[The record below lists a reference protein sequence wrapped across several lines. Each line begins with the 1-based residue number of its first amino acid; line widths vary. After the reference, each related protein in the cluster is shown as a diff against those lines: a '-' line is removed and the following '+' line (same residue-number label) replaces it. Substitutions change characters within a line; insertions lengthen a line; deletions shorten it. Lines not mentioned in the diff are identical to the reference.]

1 LVELHASWK
10 VIENNTLADLKM
22 NKPLRV
28 ALLGLGTVGSGTFN
42 VLNTNASEIERRV
55 GFPIQ
60 IKVIADLNTEKA
72 RELAGPGVEVLGD
85 AFEAVK
91 RDDIDVVV
99 AINAGKHVVTAN
111 KALLAVHGDEIFA
124 AAEAKNVMVA
134 FEAAVAGGIPVIKSI
149 KEGLAANKIEYVAGI
164 INGTCNFILSEMRD
178 KGLPFA
184 DVLAQAQAF
193 GYAEADPTFDI
204 EGVDAAH
211 KISLLSSLA
220 FGVPVQF
227 EKAYIEG
234 ITKLTKE
241 DIQFAE
247 QLGYR
252 VKLLGIAKRTDQ
264 GIELRVHPTLIPGK
278 RLIANVEGVMNAVLV
293 KANAVGPT
301 LYYGAGAGSLPTA
314 SAVVADLIEIARAS
328 QAPLASRVPVL
339 AFQKEGI
346 QNLDVLPMEKVVT
359 AFYLRL
365 AVDDKPGVL
374 AEVTRLLA
382 DNQIS
387 IEAMIQRQAT
397 SEKETAE
404 IVLLTHR
411 CVEGDVN
418 KAIAKIEALDSV
430 HGPLTRIRVED
441 LS

>member
-1 LVELHASWK
+1 
-10 VIENNTLADLKM
+10 M

-42 VLNTNASEIERRV
+42 VLNTNAIEIERRV

-60 IKVIADLNTEKA
+60 IKVIADLNTDKA

-99 AINAGKHVVTAN
+99 ELIGGYTIAKQLVLAAINAGKHVVTAN

-227 EKAYIEG
+227 E
-234 ITKLTKE
+234 
-241 DIQFAE
+241 
-247 QLGYR
+247 
-252 VKLLGIAKRTDQ
+252 
-264 GIELRVHPTLIPGK
+264 
-278 RLIANVEGVMNAVLV
+278 
-293 KANAVGPT
+293 
-301 LYYGAGAGSLPTA
+301 
-314 SAVVADLIEIARAS
+314 
-328 QAPLASRVPVL
+328 
-339 AFQKEGI
+339 
-346 QNLDVLPMEKVVT
+346 
-359 AFYLRL
+359 
-365 AVDDKPGVL
+365 
-374 AEVTRLLA
+374 
-382 DNQIS
+382 
-387 IEAMIQRQAT
+387 
-397 SEKETAE
+397 
-404 IVLLTHR
+404 
-411 CVEGDVN
+411 
-418 KAIAKIEALDSV
+418 
-430 HGPLTRIRVED
+430 
-441 LS
+441 

>member
-1 LVELHASWK
+1 
-10 VIENNTLADLKM
+10 M

-42 VLNTNASEIERRV
+42 VLKDNASEIERRV

-72 RELAGPGVEVLGD
+72 RELAGPGVDVLGD

-99 AINAGKHVVTAN
+99 ELIGGYTIAKQLVLAAINAGKHVVTAN

-134 FEAAVAGGIPVIKSI
+134 FEAAVAGGIPVIKAV

-178 KGLPFA
+178 KGLPFV

-193 GYAEADPTFDI
+193 GYAEADPTFDT

-211 KISLLSSLA
+211 KITLLSSLA

-227 EKAYIEG
+227 DKAYIEG
-234 ITKLTKE
+234 ITKPTKE

-247 QLGYR
+247 QLG
-252 VKLLGIAKRTDQ
+252 
-264 GIELRVHPTLIPGK
+264 
-278 RLIANVEGVMNAVLV
+278 
-293 KANAVGPT
+293 
-301 LYYGAGAGSLPTA
+301 
-314 SAVVADLIEIARAS
+314 
-328 QAPLASRVPVL
+328 
-339 AFQKEGI
+339 
-346 QNLDVLPMEKVVT
+346 
-359 AFYLRL
+359 
-365 AVDDKPGVL
+365 
-374 AEVTRLLA
+374 
-382 DNQIS
+382 
-387 IEAMIQRQAT
+387 
-397 SEKETAE
+397 
-404 IVLLTHR
+404 
-411 CVEGDVN
+411 
-418 KAIAKIEALDSV
+418 
-430 HGPLTRIRVED
+430 
-441 LS
+441 

>member
-1 LVELHASWK
+1 MVELHASWK

-99 AINAGKHVVTAN
+99 ELIGGYTIAKQLVLAAINAGKHVVTAN

-220 FGVPVQF
+220 FWRPCSVR
-227 EKAYIEG
+227 E
-234 ITKLTKE
+234 
-241 DIQFAE
+241 
-247 QLGYR
+247 
-252 VKLLGIAKRTDQ
+252 
-264 GIELRVHPTLIPGK
+264 
-278 RLIANVEGVMNAVLV
+278 
-293 KANAVGPT
+293 
-301 LYYGAGAGSLPTA
+301 SL
-314 SAVVADLIEIARAS
+314 
-328 QAPLASRVPVL
+328 
-339 AFQKEGI
+339 
-346 QNLDVLPMEKVVT
+346 
-359 AFYLRL
+359 
-365 AVDDKPGVL
+365 
-374 AEVTRLLA
+374 
-382 DNQIS
+382 
-387 IEAMIQRQAT
+387 
-397 SEKETAE
+397 
-404 IVLLTHR
+404 H
-411 CVEGDVN
+411 
-418 KAIAKIEALDSV
+418 
-430 HGPLTRIRVED
+430 
-441 LS
+441 